1 MSSGFGV
8 NRAFFEKKYQMVIYF
23 LVFLVFHFAGFF
35 LMFLSMKTDWK
46 AFAVGLL
53 VAILCQKY
61 IKVFHLYKCMQDT
74 ELKIQYPNHE
84 LSVNEAIERQ
94 KDIERRK
101 RENSK
106 WYEFWK
112 WS

>member
-8 NRAFFEKKYQMVIYF
+8 SRTLFEKKYQMIIYF
-23 LVFLVFHFAGFF
+23 SAFLVFHGVGFF
-35 LMFLSMKTDWK
+35 LMILSMKVDWK
-46 AFAVGLL
+46 AFAIGLL
-53 VAILCQKY
+53 VTILCQKY
-61 IKVFHLYKCMQDT
+61 IRVFRLLRGMQDT

-84 LSVNEAIERQ
+84 LSVNEAIERH
-94 KDIERRK
+94 KELERRK
-101 RENSK
+101 RDNSK